1 MMKVDIKRTVEFGV
15 IKVTAVMEGDGG
27 MGVQIAQGA
36 KRKGWK
42 GHWRR

>member
-1 MMKVDIKRTVEFGV
+1 MKVYIKRSVEFGV

-27 MGVQIAQGA
+27 MGAQITQGA
-36 KRKGWK
+36 KGKGWK